1 MRLKALVS
9 TLILL
14 MALVSTCWAEEIVVS
29 AAASLTESFT
39 EAKAAFEKANPGDKV
54 TTNFAASGPLL
65 QQIEQGAPVDVFASA
80 DQETMDK
87 AQTKKLIDQA
97 SRMNFAGNTLAL
109 ITPAQGK
116 PLTGIK
122 DLTGAGVA
130 RIAIGNPDSV
140 PVGRYA
146 REALQGAGIWDAI
159 QAKIIPGNS
168 VKQVLDYAVRG
179 EVDAAIVFGTD
190 AKAAGAKVKLVETL
204 GGHKPVTYP
213 IALVAASKKK
223 DAAKKFIDYI
233 LSPAGKEILGKYG
246 FKTDVK

>member
-1 MRLKALVS
+1 MRWKAYVS
-9 TLILL
+9 TL
-14 MALVSTCWAEEIVVS
+14 ALVLLFASVCWAEEIVVS

-39 EAKAAFEKANPGDKV
+39 EAKAAFEKANPGEKV

-65 QQIEQGAPVDVFASA
+65 QQIEQGAPVELFASA

-87 AQTKKLIDQA
+87 AQTKNLIDVP
-97 SRMNFAGNTLAL
+97 SRVTFAGNTLAL
-109 ITPAQGK
+109 IAPAQGK
-116 PLTGIK
+116 PLAGLK
-122 DLTGAGVA
+122 DLTGANVA

-146 REALQGAGIWDAI
+146 RDALQAAGLWDAI
-159 QAKIIPGNS
+159 QPKLIPGNS

-204 GGHKPVTYP
+204 GGHKPITYP
-213 IALVAASKKK
+213 IAVVAASKKK
-223 DAAKKFIDYI
+223 DAAKKFMDFM
-233 LSPAGKEILGKYG
+233 LSAAGKEILGKYG